1 MNAGR
6 TLPAFAGYGI
16 ELEYAIV
23 DAQSLD
29 ARPIARA
36 LLDQRAASG
45 VAAHVGPALAWSNEL
60 VAHVVELKNAV
71 PVSELDALVHSF
83 QTEIACGN
91 HALAVHGARLMPT
104 GMHPWMNPH
113 TEAVLWSG
121 DEHGIYQTYDRL
133 FDCRRHGWANLQ
145 SMHIN
150 LPFADEAQFVRL
162 HAAVRLVLPLL
173 PALAAS
179 SPIVQASDTGCL
191 DYRLEC
197 YRTNALRFP
206 AIAGSIIPESV
217 DSSTEYR
224 QRVLAPMYEQI
235 ASYDPEAILRHE
247 WLNSRG
253 AIARFDRNALEIR
266 LADTQ
271 ECPRMDLAIAEATIA
286 VTRALYDRDPSPM
299 QAIATDDLARV
310 FHDCVRHGEHA
321 VIQDAAYMRALGV
334 PGWRRSAAQLWRKLI
349 DEVGAIRGQPEWWH
363 PYVLAI
369 SEQGTLARRILR
381 AVDGEFTRDRLRE
394 VYRQLCDCLADG
406 VPFELDL
413 GRDDSTLR
421 IHAGTAQG

>member
-1 MNAGR
+1 VSARR

-29 ARPIARA
+29 VRPIARA
-36 LLDQRAASG
+36 LLDQRAAG
-45 VAAHVGPALAWSNEL
+45 EPAARAPPGLDWSNEL
-60 VAHVVELKNAV
+60 VAHVVELKNAAPV
-71 PVSELDALVHSF
+71 PDLDALVHSF
-83 QTEIACGN
+83 QTEIARAN
-91 HALAVHGARLMPT
+91 RALAAHCARLMPS

-113 TEAVLWSG
+113 TEAVLWNG
-121 DEHGIYQTYDRL
+121 DEHGIYEAYDRL

-162 HAAVRLVLPLL
+162 HGAVRLVLPLL

-179 SPIVQASDTGCL
+179 SPIARAGATGCA

-197 YRTNALRFP
+197 YRTNASRFP
-206 AIAGSIIPESV
+206 AIAGSIIPETV
-217 DSSTEYR
+217 SSSAEYR

-235 ASYDPEAILRHE
+235 APHDPEGILRHE

-286 VTRALYDRDPSPM
+286 VTRALYDRAPLPM
-299 QAIATDDLARV
+299 QAVTTDSLVAV
-310 FHDCVRHGEHA
+310 FQDCVRHGEHA
-321 VIQDAAYMRALGV
+321 VVRDVAYMRALGV
-334 PGWRRSAAQLWRKLI
+334 SGWRRSAAQVWRALI
-349 DEVGAIRGQPEWWH
+349 DEVNGIRGQPGWWQ

-369 SEQGTLARRILR
+369 LEQGTLARRILR

-394 VYRQLCDCLADG
+394 VYRRLCDCLTDG
-406 VPFELDL
+406 ATFELDVD
-413 GRDDSTLR
+413 RDDSTLR
-421 IHAGTAQG
+421 VHSCAAQR